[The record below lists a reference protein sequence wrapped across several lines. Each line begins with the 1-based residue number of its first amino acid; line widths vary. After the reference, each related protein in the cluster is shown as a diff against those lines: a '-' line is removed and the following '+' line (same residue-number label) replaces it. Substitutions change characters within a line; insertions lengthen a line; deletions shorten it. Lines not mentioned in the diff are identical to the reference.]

1 MPFVRGFLRIGR
13 RNRPGRPEGPVDPD
27 YGIDEGLLPEWPEGP
42 EVEPPDVDRP
52 PFEKPLPSP
61 PPGIWPP
68 PVPGHPIQPVPPEEE
83 GPGVWP
89 PVGSIW
95 PPVNPPGWKPTKP
108 PGTPGQPLP
117 TRKMWVLAYIPG
129 YGVKYICVD
138 LNAIVWPDLPE
149 RPQPK

>member
-1 MPFVRGFLRIGR
+1 MAWVVFRGRMR
-13 RNRPGRPEGPVDPD
+13 RMKRPSFGRPDQGLPSPELPVDPD
-27 YGIDEGLLPEWPEGP
+27 YGIEEDGEGP
-42 EVEPPDVDRP
+42 EVQPPIEVPD
-52 PFEKPLPSP
+52 P

-68 PVPGHPIQPVPPEEE
+68 PTPGHPVQPLPPEEE

-95 PPVNPPGWKPTKP
+95 PPVNPPGWKPSKP

-117 TRKMWVLAYIPG
+117 TKKMWVLALIPG
-129 YGVKYICVD
+129 YGFKYICVD